1 MFLFLQYVHK
11 VQQKNKTM
19 GKFLAEKYYTLL
31 AIVAIYFVFNL
42 FVREKLINWIFDT
55 SSEKSVTDATAY
67 ARETLMR
74 NVFSYALLI
83 LMITIAIVSII
94 LLIVK
99 EGNEINKFIL
109 IGVPVFV
116 AFCLFLGLISG
127 SFN

>member
-1 MFLFLQYVHK
+1 M
-11 VQQKNKTM
+11 
-19 GKFLAEKYYTLL
+19 AEKYYTLL